1 MLRRGLARAEGTLKL
16 TVNPK
21 GRVTGIGTGTG
32 QLAGPELEE
41 CLRAASAAWLF
52 PPADTE
58 YVVDVPITVVRG
70 GAAR

>member
-1 MLRRGLARAEGTLKL
+1 MLRRGLARADGTLKL
-16 TVNPK
+16 TVSPK
-21 GRVTGIGTGTG
+21 GRVTGIGTGSG

-52 PPADTE
+52 PPADAE